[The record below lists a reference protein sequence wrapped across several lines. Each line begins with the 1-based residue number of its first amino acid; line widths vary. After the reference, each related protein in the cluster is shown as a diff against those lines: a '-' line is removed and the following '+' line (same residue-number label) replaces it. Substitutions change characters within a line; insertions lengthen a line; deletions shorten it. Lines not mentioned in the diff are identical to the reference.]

1 MTLGPLSSSDAI
13 KKLIKI
19 KSVRYSRRWV
29 DKVGHRGMKCLL
41 NIGKIQSIDFAG
53 QIACMS
59 SYIGQNN
66 KLSYVARFESYEPV
80 GGIFTELA
88 CETVELSVVNRIRSA
103 DRRSIN
109 VVAEFIS
116 CDPFELTKNII
127 NKNN

>member
-53 QIACMS
+53 
-59 SYIGQNN
+59 
-66 KLSYVARFESYEPV
+66 
-80 GGIFTELA
+80 
-88 CETVELSVVNRIRSA
+88 
-103 DRRSIN
+103 
-109 VVAEFIS
+109 
-116 CDPFELTKNII
+116 
-127 NKNN
+127 